1 MVTARVRVT
10 TTITVWDRVR
20 LSVALRN
27 RARGLLQG
35 SGLGGKGVEY
45 SWRRFLVAVG
55 ASGCVYLWWWVHSC
69 MGCKAVGVLIP
80 RGLLVTVGV
89 LMKMGDRCMYALR

>member
-35 SGLGGKGVEY
+35 SGLGGKGVGAPMEAF
-45 SWRRFLVAVG
+45 SRSCGCIAMCVLVAVG
-55 ASGCVYLWWWVHSC
+55 VLVHGMQSSGCTYT
-69 MGCKAVGVLIP
+69 AGVL
-80 RGLLVTVGV
+80 VTMGV
-89 LMKMGDRCMYALR
+89 LMKMGDRCMYSLR